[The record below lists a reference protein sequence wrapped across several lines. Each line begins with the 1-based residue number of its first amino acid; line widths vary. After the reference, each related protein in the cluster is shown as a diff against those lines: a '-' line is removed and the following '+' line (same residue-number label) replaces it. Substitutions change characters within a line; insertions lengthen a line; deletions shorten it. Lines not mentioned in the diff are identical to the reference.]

1 VVVVARTSHGD
12 ETSGGTAYDDLGCG
26 GAVCGGA
33 VCGGAVCGGA
43 VTLLVAALLAGGAAW
58 FAIPAV
64 PLARLRGGQALRP
77 GVALTG
83 TRRAA
88 DVRPGVAL
96 RSKVRLGPGARGQ
109 PWGRRLVAAVLLVT
123 GPLLMLSL
131 PVPPWMAFAPLLPA
145 APAALRWT
153 RQRRTRRALEQTR
166 RAAVPEL
173 CGALAAELT
182 AGRTPAAALREASAA
197 LPALA
202 DLLLPAVTAAELGG
216 DVAVE
221 LQEMAGRPGADGLR
235 HLAACWRVSERSG
248 AGLAAALG
256 RLGEGLRGEEA
267 VRREVTAQL
276 AAPRASARLLAA
288 LPAFGLVLG
297 AGLGARP
304 WEVLLGTPWG
314 MGCLMAGLVLDGCG
328 LLWVEQLSKRAA
340 EPG

>member
-1 VVVVARTSHGD
+1 M
-12 ETSGGTAYDDLGCG
+12 
-26 GAVCGGA
+26 
-33 VCGGAVCGGA
+33 
-43 VTLLVAALLAGGAAW
+43 TLLAAALLAGGAVW
-58 FAIPAV
+58 FAVPPV
-64 PLARLRGGQALRP
+64 PLARLRGGQVVHPGGALSGSR
-77 GVALTG
+77 GAVA
-83 TRRAA
+83 
-88 DVRPGVAL
+88 VRPGMRS
-96 RSKVRLGPGARGQ
+96 RSKVGAGSRALGQSLGQSLGRPRGR
-109 PWGRRLVAAVLLVT
+109 PLVAAVLLVAA
-123 GPLLMLSL
+123 PLVMVIL
-131 PVPPWMAFAPLLPA
+131 PVPPWMAFTPLLPA
-145 APAALRWT
+145 APAALRWL
-153 RQRRTRRALEQTR
+153 RQRRTGRALEQTR

-182 AGRTPAAALREASAA
+182 AGRTPAAALREASIG

-202 DLLLPAVTAAELGG
+202 ELLLPAVTAAQLGG
-216 DVAVE
+216 DVAAE
-221 LQEMAGRPGADGLR
+221 LQESAGRPGADGLR